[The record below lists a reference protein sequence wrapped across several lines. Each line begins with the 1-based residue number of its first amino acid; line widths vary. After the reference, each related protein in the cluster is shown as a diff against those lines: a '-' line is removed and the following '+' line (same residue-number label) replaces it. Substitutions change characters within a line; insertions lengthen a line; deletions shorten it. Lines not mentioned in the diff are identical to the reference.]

1 MEFNLNAVM
10 EKEMKNFTTNVVKEA
25 VKALSVEYGFKAEE
39 ALEKM
44 NLEEVRMRVG
54 VKVEKNKKA
63 KEETPSIPLPFTGQI
78 KEGWCQ
84 AIKQNHGLYSQCNNT
99 AVTEGDVV
107 LCKACNNQKEKKGKP
122 TCGYIQERMEGPLME
137 YKDDKG
143 KQVVTYGVVLKK
155 LQIERADAEAE
166 AMKYGIMI
174 PEDQYEI
181 PEKTKGRPKK
191 EQDEADKKRGR
202 PKKEKK
208 VVSGSAADDL
218 VAKLISE
225 ANKAKSANAADTL
238 LASLVAEAQ
247 AVKNVVTVEAIPL
260 AVGGKGA
267 APPEESEAIPLAVG
281 DKGAVP
287 PEEKAA
293 IPLAVGGK
301 GAVPSEEKAA
311 IPLAVG
317 DKGAVPPEE
326 KAAIPLA
333 VGGKG
338 AVPSEEKAA
347 IPLAVGGKGAV
358 PPEEKAAKK
367 AQQEKEKAE
376 KKAQQEEEKVAK
388 KAQQE
393 QEKKEKK
400 AQQDAEKAV
409 LKAQQEQEKK
419 EKAEQAKIA
428 KKAQQEQEKA
438 DKKAAAKGAAPPEKE
453 KADKKAAPPKK
464 TPEKAA
470 PEPTPELEHE
480 AEEDEKENSLEGA
493 APPEEATISVK
504 KFEFEGQVYLRSSD
518 DVLYNIETQEPV
530 GMWNEDDKCID
541 EIEVEED

>member
-166 AMKYGIMI
+166 ANKYGIMI

-191 EQDEADKKRGR
+191 EEDEADKKRGR

-267 APPEESEAIPLAVG
+267 
-281 DKGAVP
+281 
-287 PEEKAA
+287 
-293 IPLAVGGK
+293 
-301 GAVPSEEKAA
+301 VPSEE
-311 IPLAVG
+311 
-317 DKGAVPPEE
+317 
-326 KAAIPLA
+326 
-333 VGGKG
+333 
-338 AVPSEEKAA
+338 SEA

-358 PPEEKAAKK
+358 PPEEKVAKK
-367 AQQEKEKAE
+367 AQQEQEKKE
-376 KKAQQEEEKVAK
+376 KKAQQDAEKALL

-438 DKKAAAKGAAPPEKE
+438 DKKAQQEKE
-453 KADKKAAPPKK
+453 KADKKAAPAKK

-470 PEPTPELEHE
+470 TPEPTPEPELEHE
-480 AEEDEKENSLEGA
+480 AEEEA
-493 APPEEATISVK
+493 AEATISVK

-518 DVLYNIETQEPV
+518 DVLYNSETQEPV

>member
-10 EKEMKNFTTNVVKEA
+10 EKEMKNYTTNVVKEA

-44 NLEEVRMRVG
+44 NLEEVRMR
-54 VKVEKNKKA
+54 KTEKNKKA

-191 EQDEADKKRGR
+191 EEDEADKKRGR

-260 AVGGKGA
+260 AVGDKGAAPPEELEAIPLAVGGKGA

-281 DKGAVP
+281 GKGAAP
-287 PEEKAA
+287 PEEKVAKQA
-293 IPLAVGGK
+293 QQDA
-301 GAVPSEEKAA
+301 EKAA
-311 IPLAVG
+311 L
-317 DKGAVPPEE
+317 
-326 KAAIPLA
+326 
-333 VGGKG
+333 
-338 AVPSEEKAA
+338 
-347 IPLAVGGKGAV
+347 
-358 PPEEKAAKK
+358 K
-367 AQQEKEKAE
+367 AQQDAEKALL
-376 KKAQQEEEKVAK
+376 KAQQEEEKVAK
-388 KAQQE
+388 KAQQEQEKKEKKAQQDAEKALLKAQQE

-438 DKKAAAKGAAPPEKE
+438 DKKAQQEKE
-453 KADKKAAPPKK
+453 KADKKAAPAKK

-470 PEPTPELEHE
+470 TPEPTPELEHE
-480 AEEDEKENSLEGA
+480 AEEEKSSHGGEGA
-493 APPEEATISVK
+493 APPEEAEATISVK
-504 KFEFEGQVYLRSSD
+504 KFEFEGRVYLRSSD
-518 DVLYNIETQEPV
+518 NVLYNCETQEPE
-530 GMWNEDDKCID
+530 GMWNEDDNCID

>member
-1 MEFNLNAVM
+1 MEFNMKALM
-10 EKEMKNFTTNVVKEA
+10 QKEMMNYTINVVKEA

-44 NLEEVRMRVG
+44 NLEEVRVAE
-54 VKVEKNKKA
+54 KTEKTEKNKK
-63 KEETPSIPLPFTGQI
+63 KGETPSIPLPFTGQI

-122 TCGYIQERMEGPLME
+122 TCGYIQERMEGPLMD
-137 YKDDKG
+137 YKDEKG
-143 KQVVTYGVVLKK
+143 KQVVNYGVVLKK
-155 LQIERADAEAE
+155 LNIERADAEAE

-247 AVKNVVTVEAIPL
+247 AVKNSVTVEESE
-260 AVGGKGA
+260 
-267 APPEESEAIPLAVG
+267 EES
-281 DKGAVP
+281 GAEPESEDADATKAQEEEQVAKKAQQDAEKAQQE
-287 PEEKAA
+287 EEK
-293 IPLAVGGK
+293 V
-301 GAVPSEEKAA
+301 
-311 IPLAVG
+311 
-317 DKGAVPPEE
+317 
-326 KAAIPLA
+326 
-333 VGGKG
+333 
-338 AVPSEEKAA
+338 
-347 IPLAVGGKGAV
+347 
-358 PPEEKAAKK
+358 AKK

-393 QEKKEKK
+393 KEKKEKK

-438 DKKAAAKGAAPPEKE
+438 DKKAAANGGKGAAPPEQE
-453 KADKKAAPPKK
+453 KADKKAAVKGAAPPEKKAAPPKK
-464 TPEKAA
+464 TQEKAA

-480 AEEDEKENSLEGA
+480 AEEDEKENSSHEAAPPEENLSHGGEGA

>member
-191 EQDEADKKRGR
+191 EDEADKKRGR

-267 APPEESEAIPLAVG
+267 APPEESE
-281 DKGAVP
+281 
-287 PEEKAA
+287 
-293 IPLAVGGK
+293 
-301 GAVPSEEKAA
+301 
-311 IPLAVG
+311 
-317 DKGAVPPEE
+317 
-326 KAAIPLA
+326 AIPLA

-438 DKKAAAKGAAPPEKE
+438 DKKAAAKGAAPPEQE

-470 PEPTPELEHE
+470 PPELEHE
-480 AEEDEKENSLEGA
+480 AEEDEKENSLEVA